1 MPFEINSIAL
11 STDDYIEV
19 FEPEDLKARPI
30 ISGPESPT
38 QRLSCLIEN
47 LLKPV
52 VSCLITY
59 VKDDWDSLN
68 FDSVH
73 YSCGIESLNTSILIK
88 YFHLLLT

>member
-38 QRLSCLIEN
+38 QRLSCFIEN
-47 LLKPV
+47 LLKPA
-52 VSCLITY
+52 VSCLTTY
-59 VKDDWDSLN
+59 VIDDWDSLN

-73 YSCGIESLNTSILIK
+73 YSCGIESLILLFVLNTFI
-88 YFHLLLT
+88 YF